1 MGAEQTRKKILT
13 AFLALAG
20 EQGMAAITTKEIATA
35 AGVNEVTLFRHF
47 GDKANLALEAVK
59 AFSPAAQIDAFEP
72 KIDASSPETTI
83 EGLLA
88 CVHELRHHLEGRAE
102 VMQFGMSEATRYPEL
117 LEEIKKNPMAAR
129 RMLTRAFHQAA
140 PQLRPGVDIDAEV
153 LGLLGTQLLTT
164 MWSARGWGELVPGEA
179 DRLVTARLRLIM
191 REGPSNPEPAA
202 RCDGVST
209 AGTSGGL

>member
-1 MGAEQTRKKILT
+1 MGADQTRKKILT

-20 EQGMAAITTKEIATA
+20 EQGMAAITTKEIAAA

-88 CVHELRHHLEGRAE
+88 CV
-102 VMQFGMSEATRYPEL
+102 EAPRVEDEPKVHAAL
-117 LEEIKKNPMAAR
+117 KAAR
-129 RMLTRAFHQAA
+129 ANAVWLERVLPSRRFRAT
-140 PQLRPGVDIDAEV
+140 G
-153 LGLLGTQLLTT
+153 
-164 MWSARGWGELVPGEA
+164 
-179 DRLVTARLRLIM
+179 
-191 REGPSNPEPAA
+191 
-202 RCDGVST
+202 
-209 AGTSGGL
+209 